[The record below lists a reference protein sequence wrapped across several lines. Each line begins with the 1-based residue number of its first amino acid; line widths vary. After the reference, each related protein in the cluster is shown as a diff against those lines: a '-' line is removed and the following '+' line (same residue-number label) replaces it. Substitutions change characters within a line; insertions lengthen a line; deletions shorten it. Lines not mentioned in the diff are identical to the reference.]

1 MRERYLL
8 VVDDE
13 PNIIQALK
21 RELHDWAAKRS
32 LTIVGAESGKEAIA
46 ILEKAGK
53 DTVLIVSDQ
62 KMPEMNGCEFLA
74 EVKRLYPEIIT
85 LLLTG
90 YAETADVVKAVGVGV
105 FRYLLKPWDPECLA
119 AELTKAFDFA
129 ESRNRNKQ
137 YRKLIED
144 ELKYAGEL
152 QRAVLRPNLPTSEGV
167 EFKAS
172 YRPLPA
178 FGIGGDY
185 YDVIYL
191 GQRKYLVLIGDVAG
205 HGVRAAI
212 VTAILKAVIYP
223 EYVRNAIGRDFSP
236 AAFLEWLN
244 ERMNFEL
251 RSASDLVITFFAGV
265 LDVSSATFR
274 YANAGHNHPFLVRS
288 GKAADL
294 PVSGSALGFARSVHY
309 IEKSVDILPYDLL
322 VFFSDGLVENGG
334 ARSDCGENGNDVKL
348 GPLLEKMEY
357 GTGYHRQIL
366 DRALSAS
373 GRTEFSDDVT
383 IISAKIG

>member
-1 MRERYLL
+1 
-8 VVDDE
+8 
-13 PNIIQALK
+13 
-21 RELHDWAAKRS
+21 
-32 LTIVGAESGKEAIA
+32 
-46 ILEKAGK
+46 
-53 DTVLIVSDQ
+53 
-62 KMPEMNGCEFLA
+62 
-74 EVKRLYPEIIT
+74 
-85 LLLTG
+85 
-90 YAETADVVKAVGVGV
+90 VKAVGVGV

-274 YANAGHNHPFLVRS
+274 
-288 GKAADL
+288 
-294 PVSGSALGFARSVHY
+294 
-309 IEKSVDILPYDLL
+309 
-322 VFFSDGLVENGG
+322 
-334 ARSDCGENGNDVKL
+334 
-348 GPLLEKMEY
+348 
-357 GTGYHRQIL
+357 
-366 DRALSAS
+366 
-373 GRTEFSDDVT
+373 
-383 IISAKIG
+383 